1 MLLGYE
7 YVAER
12 VGPAGAPRH
21 AAREMLRL
29 LKK

>member
-1 MLLGYE
+1 MRYGSVAGGLGP
-7 YVAER
+7 V
-12 VGPAGAPRH
+12 GAPRH